1 MFGKKI
7 AIGSDHA
14 GFSLKQTIIDYLT
27 DKGIQVD
34 DCGTYSE
41 ESTDYPDYAAKV
53 AKTVV
58 SDDSYAGILICG
70 TGIGIS
76 IAANRFKGIR
86 AALCHDSFTAAMSRR
101 HNNANILAMG
111 AKVVSW
117 EIAKEIIDI
126 WLSEE
131 YEGGRHE
138 RRLEKI
144 EENLIQY

>member
-76 IAANRFKGIR
+76 IAANRFKGVR
-86 AALCHDSFTAAMSRR
+86 AALCHDSFTAAMSRK

>member
-76 IAANRFKGIR
+76 IAANRFKGVR

-111 AKVVSW
+111 AKVVSR

>member
-14 GFSLKQTIIDYLT
+14 GFSLKKTIIDYLT

-53 AKTVV
+53 AKTVA

-76 IAANRFKGIR
+76 IAANRFKGVR
-86 AALCHDSFTAAMSRR
+86 AALCHDSFTATMSRR